1 MAELVGIRF
10 QPSGKIYYFETVDN
24 SLTTDDMVIVE
35 TNRGK
40 DLGKVVIP
48 VQKAQPKTPPEQ
60 LKPVI
65 RKASADD
72 LKQYERQQKKNDK
85 TLEKCREFVTKLN
98 LPMKPISAH
107 HNIDGS
113 HVVIFFI
120 ADKRVDFRELV
131 KELSHELKCYVE
143 FRQVGARDETK
154 LIGGMGKCGLQ
165 LCCRTFLSEFSP
177 VSIKMAKEQNITLN
191 PMKTSGLCGRL
202 LCCLG
207 YEFEQ
212 YKTIKE
218 NMPQINQTVT
228 APLGQAKI
236 INTNPLKQTVWV
248 QLESGATVEYPLN
261 QIKWQKQAP
270 RPEQKKE
277 TNEATSVVDAS

>member
-1 MAELVGIRF
+1 MPELVGIRF
-10 QPSGKIYYFETVDN
+10 QTAGKLYYFET
-24 SLTTDDMVIVE
+24 TDSTLKSDDLVIVE

-40 DLGKVVIP
+40 DLGKVVLHSTQI
-48 VQKAQPKTPPEQ
+48 KNPPEQ

-65 RKASADD
+65 RKATEDD
-72 LKQYERQQKKNDK
+72 LKQFDRQQKKNDK
-85 TLEKCREFVTKLN
+85 TLAKCKELIAKLN
-98 LPMKPISAH
+98 LSMKPISAH
-107 HNIDGS
+107 YNIDGS

-120 ADKRVDFRELV
+120 AEKRVDFRELV

-154 LIGGMGKCGLQ
+154 LVGGIGKCGLP
-165 LCCRTFLSEFSP
+165 LCCKTFLCEFNP

-212 YKTIKE
+212 YKDTKE
-218 NMPQINQTVT
+218 NFPQLNQPVT
-228 APLGQAKI
+228 SPLGEAKVMN
-236 INTNPLKQTVWV
+236 INILKQSVWV
-248 QLESGATVEYPLN
+248 QVESGAVVEYALN
-261 QIKWQKQAP
+261 QIKWQKQTPPAEP
-270 RPEQKKE
+270 KKDTE
-277 TNEATSVVDAS
+277 GSAGTAEST

>member
-10 QPSGKIYYFETVDN
+10 QPSGKIYYFETTDT
-24 SLTTDDMVIVE
+24 SLQANDMVIVE

-48 VQKAQPKTPPEQ
+48 VLKAQPKNPPEQ

-65 RKASADD
+65 RKASAEDI
-72 LKQYERQQKKNDK
+72 KQYERQQKKNDR
-85 TLEKCREFVTKLN
+85 TLDKCREFVTKLN

-218 NMPQINQTVT
+218 NMPQINQIVT

-236 INTNPLKQTVWV
+236 ININPLKQSVWV
-248 QLESGATVEYPLN
+248 VLESGATVEYPLI
-261 QIKWQKQAP
+261 QIKWQKQTP
-270 RPEQKKE
+270 RPELKKE
-277 TNEATSVVDAS
+277 TNETAGVADIS

>member
-10 QPSGKIYYFETVDN
+10 QPSGKIYYFETDDP
-24 SLTTDDMVIVE
+24 SLKSNDLVIVE

-48 VQKAQPKTPPEQ
+48 AQKAQPKNPPEQ

-65 RKASADD
+65 RKASEDD
-72 LKQYERQQKKNDK
+72 LKQYERQQKKNDR
-85 TLEKCREFVTKLN
+85 TLDKCKEFVTKLN
-98 LPMKPISAH
+98 LSMKPISAH
-107 HNIDGS
+107 YNIDGS

-120 ADKRVDFRELV
+120 AEKRVDFRELV

-143 FRQVGARDETK
+143 FRQVGAHDETK
-154 LIGGMGKCGLQ
+154 LIGGMGKCGLS
-165 LCCRTFLSEFSP
+165 LCCRTFLCEFSP

-236 INTNPLKQTVWV
+236 ININPLKQSVWV
-248 QLESGATVEYPLN
+248 SLESGATVEYNLS
-261 QIKWQKQAP
+261 QIKWQKQQPLFEPRKEQNEISSAP
-270 RPEQKKE
+270 ES
-277 TNEATSVVDAS
+277 N